1 MIDLADED
9 DPIARGVVV
18 HDEKAPAASYAG
30 VLATLQRPDFPMPV
44 GVLRAVDK
52 ATYEDELQ
60 KQVDSAIDERGKGD
74 LKELLHSGDTWT
86 I

>member
-1 MIDLADED
+1 
-9 DPIARGVVV
+9 
-18 HDEKAPAASYAG
+18 
-30 VLATLQRPDFPMPV
+30 MPV
-44 GVLRAVDK
+44 GVLRAVEK

-60 KQVDSAIDERGKGD
+60 KQIDSAISERGKGD